1 MARNPKHFYDFG
13 AYRVDEAERLLLRGD
28 EVVPL
33 TPKAF
38 DILLVLV
45 ESSGHVLTK
54 DELMKRVWPDTI
66 VEEANLSHNIY
77 KLREALGDSTQEQ
90 RYIKTIPR
98 RGYRFVAD
106 VREVTNGELDLLVQE
121 TSQSRIVI
129 EEQVEP
135 PNVIDVTPAPFQ
147 VQPAPALLEGK
158 RAKRRNI
165 TILLAIV
172 ALMASVLVVYY
183 FVRKRNVAPVQA
195 QQFRSLAV
203 LPLKPLGAAS
213 SDDAYLGPG
222 LADALITRL
231 SNVRQIVVRPTSAVL
246 KYASPQADLV
256 AVAREQQV
264 DAVLD
269 GSFQRAGERVRVT
282 IQLVRGLDGSP
293 LWAETFD
300 EKFTDIFAVQDTIS
314 AKVADALALKLS
326 GSERKLLERHYTEN
340 TEAYQLYL
348 KGRFYWLGSKTEER
362 MRKSI
367 EYFNR
372 AIEVDPNYALAYSGL
387 ADGYV
392 VLGTFYVMAP
402 KEAFA
407 KAKVAATKAVQLDDT
422 LAEAHASISIIKLLH
437 EFDWPGYER
446 EYRRVIELNPNY
458 ATAHYEYAQYLAAMG
473 RFEEATREGKR
484 AQELDPISVTFAEI
498 SAWMFYFARDY
509 DGAIAEQRK
518 VVEFD
523 PNNFAPHRRLGLA
536 YLQKKMNAEAL
547 AEIQQSRALSGGNAE
562 EIGYLGY
569 AYAVTGKRAAAL
581 KVLDELQEQSQ
592 HRYVSPYLIALIH
605 TGLSNK
611 DQAFIWLEKAY
622 EDRSVN
628 LMYLKVEP
636 ILDPLRS
643 DPRYA
648 DLMRRMNLTP

>member
-1 MARNPKHFYDFG
+1 MPSKLRHFYDFG
-13 AYRVDEAERLLLRGD
+13 VYRVDETERLLLRDD

-38 DILLVLV
+38 EVLLVLV
-45 ESSGHVLTK
+45 QSRGHLLTK
-54 DELMKRVWPDTI
+54 EELMKRVWPDSF

-77 KLREALGDSTQEQ
+77 KLREALGEGRNGENFIETL
-90 RYIKTIPR
+90 PR
-98 RGYRFVAD
+98 RGYRFVARVTEVHNED
-106 VREVTNGELDLLVQE
+106 SDLIVAEEVRAH
-121 TSQSRIVI
+121 IVI
-129 EEQVEP
+129 EEDDE
-135 PNVIDVTPAPFQ
+135 AG
-147 VQPAPALLEGK
+147 EGI
-158 RAKRRNI
+158 RAI
-165 TILLAIV
+165 
-172 ALMASVLVVYY
+172 
-183 FVRKRNVAPVQA
+183 
-195 QQFRSLAV
+195 AV
-203 LPLKPLGAAS
+203 LPFKPLVANDRDESLEMGMA
-213 SDDAYLGPG
+213 DTLIMLLGN
-222 LADALITRL
+222 LH
-231 SNVRQIVVRPTSAVL
+231 QIIVRPVSAVR
-246 KYASPQADLV
+246 KYADLHQD
-256 AVAREQQV
+256 AVAAGRELSV
-264 DAVLD
+264 ESVLD
-269 GSFQRAGERVRVT
+269 GSIQKQGDRIRVT
-282 IQLVRGLDGSP
+282 VRLLNVPDGSQ
-293 LWAETFD
+293 LWADKFD
-300 EKFTDIFAVQDTIS
+300 EEFTDIFGLQDTIA
-314 AKVADALALKLS
+314 AKVADALALELS
-326 GSERKLLERHYTEN
+326 GSDRKLLARHYTEN

-348 KGRFYWLGSKTEER
+348 KGRFHWLGSKTEER
-362 MRKSI
+362 MRKSV

-407 KAKVAATKAVQLDDT
+407 KAKVAATKALKLDDT

-473 RFEEATREGKR
+473 RFEEATKEGKR
-484 AQELDPISVTFAEI
+484 AQDLDPLSVTLAEI

-509 DGAIAEQRK
+509 DGAIEEQRK
-518 VVEFD
+518 VIEFD
-523 PNNFAPHRRLGLA
+523 PSNFGPHRRLGLA

-569 AYAVTGKRAAAL
+569 AYAVTGKRAEAQ
-581 KVLDELQEQSQ
+581 KVLDELQEQSKR
-592 HRYVSPYLIALIH
+592 RYVSPWLIALIY
-605 TGLSNK
+605 TGLGNK